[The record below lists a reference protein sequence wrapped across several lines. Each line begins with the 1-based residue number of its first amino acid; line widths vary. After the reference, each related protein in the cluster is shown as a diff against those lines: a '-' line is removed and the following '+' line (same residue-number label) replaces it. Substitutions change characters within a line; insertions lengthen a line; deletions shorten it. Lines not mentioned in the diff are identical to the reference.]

1 MSDQDPEELFR
12 TLEVGDTIRM
22 RMQKDQLDAV
32 VRDRV
37 SPILE
42 PPSAANGHPTFRG
55 FTKDVGGLWD
65 LESVTGA
72 PGSAIIEVVVR
83 RAASDL

>member
-1 MSDQDPEELFR
+1 MPDEDPEELFR
-12 TLEVGDTIRM
+12 TLEVGDTIRLQI
-22 RMQKDQLDAV
+22 QKDQLNAE

-42 PPSAANGHPTFRG
+42 PPTTPNGRSIFRG
-55 FTKDVGGLWD
+55 FTKDASGMWD
-65 LESVTGA
+65 LESITGA
-72 PGSAIIEVVVR
+72 RGSTTIEVVVR